1 MYSFFTRARR
11 TLALS
16 LLALCWALFGSLAQA
31 NPAWLGK
38 SGASA
43 AQAGTEQVQAEL
55 LLYAPQGVGAGK
67 SLWLGVL
74 LKHAPHWHTYWQN
87 PGDSGLPTEL
97 DWTLPAGWQAQAL
110 LWPKPQAIA
119 VGPLTN
125 LGYEGQAL
133 LVTPVKITQD
143 LQQAAQIQ
151 VKARWLAC
159 KEECIPQEASLSL
172 KLAPDQIKP
181 QHTALF
187 ERALAEQP
195 LPLAESGLVRIT
207 ADGQLALQVRG
218 IQSTASTLSALP
230 MSAQVVAL
238 SPAIGLR
245 PQDQQWEAVAQISS
259 ERSSAPTTLSW
270 LVLNPEAKA
279 GQPMGWVASTPV
291 EGTWP
296 ALAQL
301 GVSPALQAAIDA
313 NAARASS
320 PGAAPASADA
330 LTFVLALLGA
340 VLGGLILNLMP
351 CVFPV
356 LALKVLH
363 LQHSASTLADD
374 PRAHRSE
381 GLFYTFGV
389 ISCFA
394 ALGVLLMVLRASGE
408 QLGWGFQLQNPYF
421 VGALA
426 LLFAAMGLN
435 MLGLFEFSHWV
446 PSSLAAKQWQNR
458 NANAWLSGAL
468 AVLVASPCT
477 APFMG
482 SALGVAL
489 QWPAWQGLL
498 LFISLGL
505 GLALPFLLL
514 SFIPQWARWL
524 PRPGPWMNT
533 LRRVLAI
540 PMLATVAWLL
550 WILGLQTGLLSP
562 SVEETPVSQ
571 AAGAGVQAKNTWQ
584 PWSPQAVQ
592 QALAENKT
600 VFVDFTAAWCIT
612 CQANKKLVLQQDDV
626 IAHMDAH
633 GVVRLRADWTRRDSA
648 ISAALTELGRSGVP
662 VYVVHKP
669 GQAPVVLP
677 EVLSKALVMEALGR

>member
-1 MYSFFTRARR
+1 
-11 TLALS
+11 
-16 LLALCWALFGSLAQA
+16 
-31 NPAWLGK
+31 
-38 SGASA
+38 
-43 AQAGTEQVQAEL
+43 
-55 LLYAPQGVGAGK
+55 
-67 SLWLGVL
+67 
-74 LKHAPHWHTYWQN
+74 
-87 PGDSGLPTEL
+87 
-97 DWTLPAGWQAQAL
+97 
-110 LWPKPQAIA
+110 
-119 VGPLTN
+119 
-125 LGYEGQAL
+125 
-133 LVTPVKITQD
+133 
-143 LQQAAQIQ
+143 
-151 VKARWLAC
+151 
-159 KEECIPQEASLSL
+159 
-172 KLAPDQIKP
+172 
-181 QHTALF
+181 
-187 ERALAEQP
+187 
-195 LPLAESGLVRIT
+195 
-207 ADGQLALQVRG
+207 
-218 IQSTASTLSALP
+218 
-230 MSAQVVAL
+230 
-238 SPAIGLR
+238 
-245 PQDQQWEAVAQISS
+245 
-259 ERSSAPTTLSW
+259 
-270 LVLNPEAKA
+270 
-279 GQPMGWVASTPV
+279 
-291 EGTWP
+291 
-296 ALAQL
+296 
-301 GVSPALQAAIDA
+301 
-313 NAARASS
+313 
-320 PGAAPASADA
+320 
-330 LTFVLALLGA
+330 
-340 VLGGLILNLMP
+340 
-351 CVFPV
+351 
-356 LALKVLH
+356 
-363 LQHSASTLADD
+363 
-374 PRAHRSE
+374 
-381 GLFYTFGV
+381 
-389 ISCFA
+389 
-394 ALGVLLMVLRASGE
+394 MVLRASGE

-435 MLGLFEFSHWV
+435 MLGLFEFSHLV

-498 LFISLGL
+498 LFISLCL

-540 PMLATVAWLL
+540 PMLATVVWLL

-571 AAGAGVQAKNTWQ
+571 TAGAGVQAKNTWQ

-626 IAHMDAH
+626 LAHMDAH

-669 GQAPVVLP
+669 GQAPLVLP
-677 EVLSKALVMEALGR
+677 EVLSKTMVMEAVGR